1 MLCVFQT
8 FILKNENLFG
18 GVDTSVA
25 FLPPHT
31 LIYNPS
37 WKKSWKEGEEK

>member
-1 MLCVFQT
+1 MV
-8 FILKNENLFG
+8 KNESFLG
-18 GVDTSVA
+18 VASVDTSVA

-37 WKKSWKEGEEK
+37 WKSWKEGEEK